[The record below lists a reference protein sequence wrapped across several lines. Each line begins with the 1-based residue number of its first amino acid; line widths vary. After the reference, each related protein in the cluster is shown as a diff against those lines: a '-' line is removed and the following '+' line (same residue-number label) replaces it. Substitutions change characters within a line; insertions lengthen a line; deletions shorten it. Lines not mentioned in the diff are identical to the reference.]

1 VFQCKTMFEA
11 SSMSFATAFAAGLIA
26 AWGVVWSATWLVW
39 NNPQFDAKRVQ
50 RRRVR
55 KSGRGDKTQVG
66 QANGVAIKEEQNG
79 RLSEGNGSAT
89 AVHEGAWKS
98 RKRPQANGRTTSGK
112 INAKAEAN
120 GYTHIVADGASDGEE
135 QMEYY
140 WQSYPDNFS
149 ERFPWVADLLM
160 NFRGPGWNWAIPPV
174 PALPPSIKAKLGEHI
189 DATSKSDV
197 SSVGLRRFNT
207 RKELYRYR
215 MPQFVAGF
223 FLLDILKTAMMKDPY
238 FIFGPNTYAPPPH
251 LKNLTPSALQFYRQ
265 ALSSLSIITSLEMV
279 FILAPLG
286 FSLIFGPKVLGLR
299 AESWYYPT
307 TWGSFNKILDKG
319 LNGLWGSWWHQT
331 FRFAFSAP
339 SNYLIANGYVKA
351 RSPAAKI
358 LALVFAFGISGFL
371 HTGGSISQLP
381 KTYPS
386 HAPIFFLLQALG
398 IVVQMATCSALNP
411 LIRKFPRV
419 IRRIGNF
426 AFTWTWLYYTG
437 WWLADDFARG
447 GIWLYEPIPIS
458 PLRASG
464 FGVKGDIWWC
474 WEHIG
479 VGWYTGKNW
488 WESGVAI

>member
-1 VFQCKTMFEA
+1 
-11 SSMSFATAFAAGLIA
+11 MSFATAFAAGLIA

-55 KSGRGDKTQVG
+55 RTGRGDATQVG
-66 QANGVAIKEEQNG
+66 QANGVATKEEQNG
-79 RLSEGNGSAT
+79 RLTAANGSA
-89 AVHEGAWKS
+89 AVVQEEGS
-98 RKRPQANGRTTSGK
+98 QTRKRGQAGGRSAKDANAERNEYAHKMACGTS
-112 INAKAEAN
+112 N
-120 GYTHIVADGASDGEE
+120 GEE
-135 QMEYY
+135 EMEYY
-140 WQSYPDNFS
+140 WQSYPDNFLQ
-149 ERFPWVADLLM
+149 RFLWVSDLLM
-160 NFRGPGWNWAIPPV
+160 NFRGPGWNWAISPL
-174 PALPPSIKAKLGEHI
+174 PALPPPIKTKLGEPI
-189 DATSKSDV
+189 DAASKSDV
-197 SSVGLRRFNT
+197 SSAGLRRFNT
-207 RKELYRYR
+207 RQELYRYR
-215 MPQFVAGF
+215 MPQFVVGL

-238 FIFGPNTYAPPPH
+238 FIFGPNGYALPQH
-251 LKNLTPSALQFYRQ
+251 LKSFSPSALQFYRQ

-299 AESWYYPT
+299 AESWYYST
-307 TWGSFNKILDKG
+307 TWGSFTKILDKG

-339 SNYLIANGYVKA
+339 SNYLIANGHVKA

-381 KTYPS
+381 KTYPW
-386 HAPIFFLLQALG
+386 HAPIFFSLQALG

-419 IRRIGNF
+419 VRRIGNF

-447 GIWLYEPIPIS
+447 GVWLYEPIPVS
-458 PLRASG
+458 PLRALG
-464 FGVKGDIWWC
+464 FGVKGDTWWC